1 MFIFL
6 FIVAYEIPYSVIT
19 KFPNAHPYKLLSYVF
34 SMRVSIISSLIFN
47 GLCLSVDLAYSS

>member
-1 MFIFL
+1 ML
-6 FIVAYEIPYSVIT
+6 LLIVAYEIPYSVIT